1 MFRHILSA
9 ALANCEDELRLQNTG
24 QLQFPSFQTNV
35 HWFLFREKKQ
45 KTNSTK
51 VTLRTSAFSR
61 KSGSE
66 VWRPNA
72 PWQDLTYLPEVRN
85 STCKVKP
92 TTERGG
98 AGRLLEK
105 GARLAS
111 VCVYIST
118 FPSLNKLWNTCEQLH
133 VWNLHAAAPHRNT
146 VVIWWSSW
154 RWPRFGAQTWT
165 PAHDQP
171 RCISADSPGQSCHG
185 CTGASQI

>member
-1 MFRHILSA
+1 MSSGFRIRVSCSFLPS
-9 ALANCEDELRLQNTG
+9 RQMYTG
-24 QLQFPSFQTNV
+24 SCSGKKN
-35 HWFLFREKKQ
+35 KKQ
-45 KTNSTK
+45 TAPKWHLGQVRLAEK
-51 VTLRTSAFSR
+51 VGLRFEGQMPHG
-61 KSGSE
+61 K
-66 VWRPNA
+66 
-72 PWQDLTYLPEVRN
+72 DLTYLPEVRN